1 MLENSYSLKFTPKA
15 SEDLEQIYSYIS
27 EKLFAENT
35 ADNLLVRIENTIM
48 RLKDFPYS
56 CSFVLEESLKNRG
69 YRKLVLDRY
78 IAFYLVDEMEKQVV
92 IVRVLYGAQN
102 YQNVL

>member
-1 MLENSYSLKFTPKA
+1 MSQNSYSLKFTPKA

-27 EKLFAENT
+27 GKLFAEIA
-35 ADNLLVRIENTIM
+35 ADDLLVRIESTVM
-48 RLKDFPYS
+48 RLKDFSYS
-56 CSFVLEESLKNRG
+56 CSFVLDEPLKNRG
-69 YRKLVLDRY
+69 YRKLVIDSY

-92 IVRVLYGAQN
+92 IMRVLYGAKN